1 MGIKTNASGA
11 KAGDFKMHPVNSVP
25 AGWLECNGA
34 AISRNA
40 YAALFLAIGTN
51 YGVGDGVNTF
61 NLPDLRG
68 EFVRG
73 FDNGRGV
80 DAGRVFGSFQIDMFK
95 AHTHTAKE
103 QSSPLWSASGGS
115 SARAADGE
123 TSATGG
129 TETRPRNVA
138 FLPCIKY

>member
-1 MGIKTNASGA
+1 MGIRSKGSTE
-11 KAGDFKMHPVNSVP
+11 KAGDFKYHAANAVPV
-25 AGWLECNGA
+25 GWLECNGA

-40 YAALFLAIGTN
+40 YAALFLAISTN
-51 YGVGDGVNTF
+51 YGAGDGVNTF

-80 DAGRVFGSFQIDMFK
+80 DAGRVFGSFQADMFK
-95 AHTHTAKE
+95 AHTHTAKQ
-103 QSSPLWSASGGS
+103 QSTIAWSASGGS
-115 SARAADGE
+115 SQEASAGE
-123 TSATGG
+123 TSSTGG